1 MNNDSNKEEVK
12 IEAGRN
18 TAHVVGKAAATKFG
32 GRLGGAAYDKLA
44 ETRLGQR
51 LERGIGKNIASSPIG
66 NINKK
71 LNDSGAVDAASKVVD
86 GKNKNNT
93 NNALA
98 KNKAN
103 RRNYLSFLNR
113 KTKNNS
119 VQDDGSN
126 SEDGVQEENNETES
140 VSAILKKAK
149 KIKMALTIAIPVI
162 AFLLIIFVLIAI
174 VGYIANM
181 FGIVSTGGGGEWPT
195 AMTDNANEKKYYEK
209 LDSVV
214 KSYRESCGIELNKN
228 YIHTLLIYPT
238 NNYNDFF
245 DQEFSLEDIKNEN
258 NSVNYDTLSGKVDT
272 VASLFVNSCN
282 VDYEIDGASYN
293 RIKNSSFFKDYYKDL
308 LKNADA
314 DTILTDVFDLAEVGT
329 NLFASSWF
337 INDNLKV
344 NLGNCKYENGKYLDQ
359 EVNNTVGFSDY
370 IMGVIYGEMGSSY
383 IIPENKEFLKAFTIA
398 ASSYVLSR
406 SGYQSGD
413 TEISARNGNCWQLS
427 ADINNGSTYIK
438 DGEFSTMYPGKLD
451 GGTYFAPLSNDKRQI
466 LNEVFNEVFG
476 ILMINDEGQIKYAS
490 YRNTSTLCGD
500 NECLGQQDAVRDAQ
514 SGMSYQQILNKYYSN
529 FTLTNAQEDLYA
541 DNVTYDDG
549 GYTKTEVISYRQTDY
564 KQKFCGRTNGT
575 ISSSGCGVVSMSIVL
590 STLVDDS
597 YNPVVVMNEAQ
608 NFGSC
613 GPGISGT
620 NSSFFKKS
628 AKLHNLGYKAVSK
641 KGNLQSVLDALKSG
655 NSLVIAHMGKG
666 TFTGGG
672 HYLVLSAVRDDGKV
686 YVVDPYH
693 DVNKKKR
700 NSGDGWY
707 DFNSVIVK
715 QLAGSLHIITKG

>member
-1 MNNDSNKEEVK
+1 MNKN
-12 IEAGRN
+12 I
-18 TAHVVGKAAATKFG
+18 
-32 GRLGGAAYDKLA
+32 
-44 ETRLGQR
+44 LGQDEWNK
-51 LERGIGKNIASSPIG
+51 LKNEENSAPLNEKIGKKRTYYTPITSNGRTIYVKRPEMKNIESTKNGDPL
-66 NINKK
+66 KK
-71 LNDSGAVDAASKVVD
+71 QLEISKALNANPS
-86 GKNKNNT
+86 KNKNV
-93 NNALA
+93 NNALT

-113 KTKNNS
+113 KKKANADNNES
-119 VQDDGSN
+119 QEESDESN
-126 SEDGVQEENNETES
+126 SNGESNVEETS
-140 VSAILKKAK
+140 GALKKIKKAK
-149 KIKMALTIAIPVI
+149 MIIMIVAPVVFFI
-162 AFLLIIFVLIAI
+162 VLILLIISI
-174 VGYIANM
+174 VGYVGGL
-181 FGIVSTGGGGEWPT
+181 FGVVSGGT
-195 AMTDNANEKKYYEK
+195 DLSSMTDNANEKKYYEK

-258 NSVNYDTLSGKVDT
+258 TSVNYDTLVGKVDT

-370 IMGVIYGEMGSSY
+370 IMGVIYGEMGNNY
-383 IIPENKEFLKAFTIA
+383 IIPENKEFLKAFTIV

-427 ADINNGSTYIK
+427 ADVNKGSTYIK

-476 ILMINDEGQIKYAS
+476 ILMINDEGQVKYAS

-514 SGMSYQQILNKYYSN
+514 SGMSYQQILNKYYHN

-549 GYTKTEVISYRQTDY
+549 GYTKTEVIPYRQTDY

-590 STLVDDS
+590 SALVDDS

-620 NSSFFKKS
+620 KSSFFKKS

-641 KGNLQSVLDALKSG
+641 KGNLQSVLNALKSG

-672 HYLVLSAVRDDGKV
+672 HYIVLSAVRDDGKV